1 MTRMIRLLIVGA
13 LILAA
18 DGGISAQENQP
29 ASANQ
34 SGARQARPAK
44 VQAKLTL
51 VFSRFQG
58 EKKLSSVPYV
68 VPFTANDIPT
78 SIRMGTRI
86 PIVSTVFS
94 VGAPGAGSAA
104 TIPQS
109 SYNYQNVGTE
119 IDCNATTMED
129 GTFLVN
135 LTVTDSSVYYPD
147 KSESAAA
154 AASATT
160 GAPAFRNFS
169 AKFTALLH
177 DGQTTQYVAATD
189 PVSGQVVKIDATLN
203 LLK

>member
-1 MTRMIRLLIVGA
+1 VTRMIRLLTVSALVVVAGA
-13 LILAA
+13 GLY
-18 DGGISAQENQP
+18 AQESQP
-29 ASANQ
+29 APAGQ
-34 SGARQARPAK
+34 SSTRTRPPK
-44 VQAKLTL
+44 VPVKLTL

-58 EKKLSSVPYV
+58 EKKLSSVPYM
-68 VPFTANDIPT
+68 VPVTANDSST

-86 PIVSTVFS
+86 PVVSTVFGAAASGGVAS
-94 VGAPGAGSAA
+94 V
-104 TIPQS
+104 PQS
-109 SYNYQNVGTE
+109 SYTYQNVGTE
-119 IDCNATTMED
+119 IDCSATTLDD
-129 GTFLVN
+129 GAFLIT

-147 KSESAAA
+147 KSESAAM

-169 AKFTALLH
+169 AKFAAVLR

>member
-18 DGGISAQENQP
+18 GGGIYAQESQP

-34 SGARQARPAK
+34 PAARQARAK

-51 VFSRFQG
+51 VFSRYQG

-86 PIVSTVFS
+86 PVVSTVF
-94 VGAPGAGSAA
+94 GAA
-104 TIPQS
+104 TAGGPASVPQS
-109 SYNYQNVGTE
+109 SYTYQNVGTE
-119 IDCNATTMED
+119 IDCIATTMED
-129 GTFLVN
+129 GAFLVN
-135 LTVTDSSVYYPD
+135 LTITDSSVYYPD
-147 KSESAAA
+147 KAESAAA
-154 AASATT
+154 AASAST

-169 AKFTALLH
+169 AKFAAVLR

-189 PVSGQVVKIDATLN
+189 PVSGQVVRIDATLN

>member
-1 MTRMIRLLIVGA
+1 MMRLLMVGA
-13 LILAA
+13 LILTAG
-18 DGGISAQENQP
+18 GGISAQENQP

-34 SGARQARPAK
+34 PGARQARPAK

-94 VGAPGAGSAA
+94 APAAGGAA

-109 SYNYQNVGTE
+109 SYSYQNVGTE

>member
-18 DGGISAQENQP
+18 GGGIYAQESQP

-34 SGARQARPAK
+34 PAARQARAK

-94 VGAPGAGSAA
+94 APAAGGAA

-109 SYNYQNVGTE
+109 SYSYQNVGTE